1 LRKASSSTRERAEV
15 VVTPGG
21 GFGFFACLVNRGS
34 DIKLV

>member
-1 LRKASSSTRERAEV
+1 

-21 GFGFFACLVNRGS
+21 GFRFFACLVNGGS